1 MKWNLTFL
9 TFIFD
14 FICYFSRSREASEW
28 DLEEKQ
34 LAERHHL
41 NKQELKDR
49 FYLQRTQMLARH
61 QRVNFHLDI

>member
-1 MKWNLTFL
+1 MSRLLNILYQIIVD
-9 TFIFD
+9 IFSE
-14 FICYFSRSREASEW
+14 FICSRSREASEW

-61 QRVNFHLDI
+61 QRVGFI